1 MTATDLRALLEY
13 VPGKTKVGD
22 MTDGEIRRELKDATG
37 ERLDALNAEVADR
50 ERIRASDTQSYP
62 VETL

>member
-13 VPGKTKVGD
+13 VPGKTKVSD

-50 ERIRASDTQSYP
+50 ERIRTSDAQSYP
-62 VETL
+62 VEPL